1 MKIKRKIIL
10 SLLALFGFFTSATL
24 ISIVYIE
31 NTTEELLRLI
41 KLHQIE
47 NLRRDLV
54 MSVQTV
60 QSDLYTMNTPLGHNL
75 DSIVDNVSTLDES
88 AERCL
93 VCHHRESIRKQL
105 ENVRSLVS
113 DYKLALSYYITAS
126 ANKERINNIKSD
138 AARKGEE
145 LLRQTENM
153 SSSASATL
161 GNLTSK
167 AMTNI
172 TYARIV
178 IVIILVSS
186 LLLGV
191 VVSVNLTRS
200 IARPIGD
207 LVDATKKITSGA
219 IGYTITRTDQTEFG
233 ELGRNFNAMSMA
245 LKEDYDRLAAANR
258 ELRHL
263 IAERDRV
270 EEQLRQAHKMEAI
283 GTLAGG
289 IAHDFNN
296 ILMTMINH
304 TELALS
310 AMDKDAPAFQHLE
323 KVLIGEN
330 RARDLIRQIILFSRQ
345 SGQERRPVQLQALVD
360 ELMTLLRASLPSNIE
375 IRQKINAGAGTVM
388 ADPTQM
394 HQVLMNLCANAEQA
408 MREKGGVLEVSVDA
422 AQVDSEF
429 AAAHPELRP
438 GPHVLLSV
446 SDTGRGMKPEVM
458 KRIFEPFFTTS
469 EVGQGIGMGLAVVH
483 GIVAKHGGA
492 VTVESTPGAGTRFT
506 IYLPSVEHAPEREP
520 AMETPIPH
528 GSERI
533 LYVDDEPD
541 LVDVVQEILAG
552 LGYKVVGRT
561 SGLEALEAFRARPN
575 EFDLII
581 TDQTMPDVT
590 GEALTSEFR
599 RIRPDI
605 PIILCTGFSHVVDSD
620 NAKAMGIDAFCLKPL
635 GARDLGLTIRQV
647 FAQKGERPAPLAAS

>member
-10 SLLALFGFFTSATL
+10 SLLALFVFFTSATL

-31 NTTEELLRLI
+31 NTTEELMRLI

-60 QSDLYTMNTPLGHNL
+60 QSDLYTVNTPLGHNL
-75 DSIVDNVSTLDES
+75 DSIVDNVSMLDES

-93 VCHHRESIRKQL
+93 GCHHRESIRKQL

-191 VVSVNLTRS
+191 IVSANLTRS

-207 LVDATKKITSGA
+207 LVDATKRITSGA
-219 IGYTITRTDQTEFG
+219 IGYTLTHTDQTEFG
-233 ELGRNFNAMSMA
+233 ELARNFNAMSMT

-304 TELALS
+304 TELALN

-345 SGQERRPVQLQALVD
+345 SGQERMPVQLHALVD

-375 IRQKINAGAGTVM
+375 IQQKINTSAGTVM

-394 HQVLMNLCANAEQA
+394 HQVLMNLCANRAA
-408 MREKGGVLEVSVDA
+408 YTRGVSRQGCQQRRQDRSQPTDERDPCATHEVSGDHPA
-422 AQVDSEF
+422 L
-429 AAAHPELRP
+429 AHRD
-438 GPHVLLSV
+438 H
-446 SDTGRGMKPEVM
+446 D
-458 KRIFEPFFTTS
+458 
-469 EVGQGIGMGLAVVH
+469 
-483 GIVAKHGGA
+483 
-492 VTVESTPGAGTRFT
+492 
-506 IYLPSVEHAPEREP
+506 
-520 AMETPIPH
+520 
-528 GSERI
+528 
-533 LYVDDEPD
+533 
-541 LVDVVQEILAG
+541 
-552 LGYKVVGRT
+552 
-561 SGLEALEAFRARPN
+561 
-575 EFDLII
+575 
-581 TDQTMPDVT
+581 
-590 GEALTSEFR
+590 
-599 RIRPDI
+599 
-605 PIILCTGFSHVVDSD
+605 C
-620 NAKAMGIDAFCLKPL
+620 
-635 GARDLGLTIRQV
+635 GARHRPRQTQGTLG
-647 FAQKGERPAPLAAS
+647 

>member
-10 SLLALFGFFTSATL
+10 SLLALFVFFTSATL
-24 ISIVYIE
+24 ISILYIE

-47 NLRRDLV
+47 NLRRNLV

-75 DSIVDNVSTLDES
+75 DAIIDNVSTLNDS
-88 AERCL
+88 AEKCS
-93 VCHHRESIRKQL
+93 VCHHKESIRKQL

-138 AARKGEE
+138 AAKKGEE
-145 LLRQTENM
+145 LLRQTEHM

-161 GNLTSK
+161 GDLTSK

-172 TYARIV
+172 TYARIIIVV
-178 IVIILVSS
+178 ILISS

-207 LVDATKKITSGA
+207 LVNATKRITSGA
-219 IGYTITRTDQTEFG
+219 IGTTIARTDQTEFG
-233 ELGRNFNAMSMA
+233 ELASNFNAMSVR
-245 LKEDYDRLAAANR
+245 LKEDYDRLEAANR
-258 ELRHL
+258 ELQRL
-263 IAERDRV
+263 IAERERA
-270 EEQLRQAHKMEAI
+270 EEQLRQVHKMEAI

-304 TELALS
+304 TELAIN
-310 AMDKDAPAFQHLE
+310 AINKDSPAFQHLD
-323 KVLIGEN
+323 KVLIGGN
-330 RARDLIRQIILFSRQ
+330 RAKDLIRQIILFSRQ
-345 SGQERRPVQLQALVD
+345 TGQERKPVQIHLLVN
-360 ELMTLLRASLPSNIE
+360 ELMTLLRASLPANIE
-375 IRQKINAGAGTVM
+375 IRQKVNAGAGTVM
-388 ADPTQM
+388 ADATQM

-422 AQVDSEF
+422 VEVDQHF
-429 AAAHPELRP
+429 ATLHPELRP

-446 SDTGRGMKPEVM
+446 KDTGCGIKPEVM
-458 KRIFEPFFTTS
+458 KRIFEPFFTTN
-469 EVGQGIGMGLAVVH
+469 EVGKGAGMGLAVVH
-483 GIVAKHGGA
+483 GIIAKHGGA
-492 VTVESTPGAGTRFT
+492 VIVESTPGVGTRFA
-506 IYLPSVEHAPEREP
+506 IYLPRVDQPPEEEP
-520 AMETPIPH
+520 RIEEPIPR
-528 GSERI
+528 GTERI

-541 LVDVVQEILAG
+541 LVEVIQEILTG
-552 LGYKVVGRT
+552 LGYEVTGKI
-561 SGLEALEAFRARPN
+561 SGTEALEIFRATPYK
-575 EFDLII
+575 FDLII
-581 TDQTMPDVT
+581 TDQTMPNVT
-590 GEALTSEFR
+590 GEALTREFR

-605 PIILCTGFSHVVDSD
+605 PIILCTGFSHVIDGE
-620 NAKAMGIDAFCLKPL
+620 NARAMGIDAFCLKPL
-635 GARDLGLTIRQV
+635 RARELGLTIRRV
-647 FAQKGERPAPLAAS
+647 LQKKTEPSAASVS